1 MIAAFHSRL
10 PTALLFWAAVFLLTT
25 AAQNDDAY
33 LRAVARFRVG
43 DFANAIEL
51 FTDAE
56 RNSPGATD
64 ALLYKS
70 KALINLQR
78 FSEADEEL
86 RQYLK
91 THANSD
97 DALYLLGFV
106 LHRENKPEDSLK
118 VYTKAAAIRQ
128 PAGDDLKIVGLNYV
142 LLNDYSNAIKWLEK
156 AVTFEPKNKDAWY
169 YLGRAYYS
177 QGLLPEATKAFS
189 TVLQLSPRDPRAEN
203 NLGLILES
211 QVKPDEAL
219 AAYRNAIAWQSETNQ
234 QSEQP
239 YLNLGS
245 LLLDQNRTEEAVAPL
260 ERAVHL
266 APSNST
272 CRLKLGTAYLRG
284 KRLLEAQ
291 RELEEATRSDP
302 ENAAA
307 HFQLARTY
315 KQLKMNDRA
324 KAEFARAEEIQSR
337 TASKTI
343 ARPQP

>member
-1 MIAAFHSRL
+1 MIAAVHSRV
-10 PTALLFWAAVFLLTT
+10 PTALLFWVAVFLLTT

-33 LRAVARFRVG
+33 LRAVARFRAG

-78 FSEADEEL
+78 F

-177 QGLLPEATKAFS
+177 QGLLPDATKAFS

-219 AAYRNAIAWQSETNQ
+219 AGYRNAIAWQSETNQ

-245 LLLDQNRTEEAVAPL
+245 LLLDQNRTEKAVAPL

-272 CRLKLGTAYLRG
+272 CRLKLGTAYLRA

-343 ARPQP
+343 ARPHP